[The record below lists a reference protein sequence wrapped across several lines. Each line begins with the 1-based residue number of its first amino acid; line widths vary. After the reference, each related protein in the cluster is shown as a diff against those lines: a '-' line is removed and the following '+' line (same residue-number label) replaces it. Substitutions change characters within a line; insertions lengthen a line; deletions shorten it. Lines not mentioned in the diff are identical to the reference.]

1 MGTRDETAF
10 WRVTDAASGVGAAVV
25 RAARY
30 SGTTVLALDIDEVKG
45 LALAKKTGALFR
57 YWDISDMAQDER
69 SRRGRGV
76 WFAVTAAELVPGA
89 AIVVTASL
97 AGVSPYSVDSL
108 YALSKYAV
116 VGLARSLAPEL
127 AKRGINI
134 HTLCL
139 GDKTA

>member
-10 WRVTDAASGVGAAVV
+10 WRATDAASGVGAAVV

-69 SRRGRGV
+69 SRGGRSV
-76 WFAVTAAELVPGA
+76 WFAVTAAALVRWRGHCFDRISCWCQPLFGRFTLRAEQARGGGLGA
-89 AIVVTASL
+89 QLGPSFRD
-97 AGVSPYSVDSL
+97 AGY
-108 YALSKYAV
+108 
-116 VGLARSLAPEL
+116 
-127 AKRGINI
+127 
-134 HTLCL
+134 
-139 GDKTA
+139 